1 MRGCDR
7 GASAVECGAG
17 TVKGARRYLE
27 DIFPTISSVPAN
39 VPFAKGPASV
49 PFTVGRPRRVRGRVE
64 VFRLPAGVDE
74 G

>member
-1 MRGCDR
+1 MRGCER
-7 GASAVECGAG
+7 GASAVGCGAG
-17 TVKGARRYLE
+17 AVDGARRYLQ
-27 DIFPTISSVPAN
+27 DIFDDLDPVTARECALFTSS
-39 VPFAKGPASV
+39 GV